1 MRTTHRSLRT
11 LGALVAAA
19 LVALASVAPAAAAA
33 PSPVHIVS
41 PMHFNEGAFNTGTFV
56 ATGAAV
62 DDGSLCPSGVVE
74 DYHIL
79 LAGGQSNRKLQI
91 PVRKAFTCDDG
102 SGTFFVKIQVHLEFE
117 TSTEFFSWVVLG
129 GTDGYAR
136 FRGSGRGSTVSDGSE
151 PQTGNINTYDGFVI
165 D

>member
-1 MRTTHRSLRT
+1 MRTSHRPARVPV
-11 LGALVAAA
+11 AIVAAA
-19 LVALASVAPAAAAA
+19 LVALASIAPAAAAA
-33 PSPVHIVS
+33 PESVHIVS
-41 PMHFNEGAFNTGTFV
+41 PMHFNQDAFNTGTFT
-56 ATGAAV
+56 ASGSAV
-62 DDGSLCPSGVVE
+62 DDGTVCASGVVE

-102 SGTFFVKIQVHLEFE
+102 SGTFYVKIQVHLEFE
-117 TSTEFFSWVVLG
+117 TSTEAFSWVVLG
-129 GTDGYAR
+129 GTDDYAR
-136 FRGSGRGSTVSDGSE
+136 LRGSGSGSTVGDGSN